1 MESQIT
7 NFSSLMTIPN
17 ELRNQIFE
25 LVAESCDSLKI
36 DIETL
41 DFIRHQSDQNAEF
54 TIARRI
60 QHGSPGILF
69 ACKKTMSGMLP
80 KCLAKARMQ
89 IRDNDELRKV
99 QMLSLR
105 SSIVAFYLDLIR
117 QIDFIATADWSDSR
131 GRAQPHAIA
140 TTFTKLAAVFP
151 QAHTLAITIAHHNL
165 SCFSMIRA
173 AVTDWAPTDLQQ
185 VTVHYTEGEVRVQ
198 RLLASRRH
206 RMTRAQAQHESLF
219 SVHPLLR
226 AETGFFWRAV
236 PETSIWLDE
245 MDLMRVTLLNE
256 QLALT
261 LAAKKAGREKEKE
274 EEGKQLVVA

>member
-1 MESQIT
+1 
-7 NFSSLMTIPN
+7 MTIPS
-17 ELRNQIFE
+17 ELRNLIFE
-25 LVAESCDSLKI
+25 VVAESCDSSRI
-36 DIETL
+36 DVETFE
-41 DFIRHQSDQNAEF
+41 FIRHQSDKNGEF
-54 TIARRI
+54 TIARKI
-60 QHGSPGILF
+60 QHGSSGMLF
-69 ACKKTMSGMLP
+69 ACKKTMREMLP
-80 KCLAKARMQ
+80 KCLAKARVQ

-105 SSIVAFYLDLIR
+105 SSTVAFYLDLLR
-117 QIDFIATADWSDSR
+117 HIDFNATADWSDSR

-165 SCFSMIRA
+165 SCFSMIKA
-173 AVTDWAPTDLQQ
+173 GVSAWGPTDLQQ

-198 RLLASRRH
+198 HLLASRRH
-206 RMTRAQAQHESLF
+206 RMTRAQAQRESLF

-236 PETSIWLDE
+236 PETSLWLDE

-256 QLALT
+256 KLAHI
-261 LAAKKAGREKEKE
+261 LAAKKPGPEEEKK